1 MDEDSACGRGAPGA
15 ALYHGPA
22 TLPGVRPQW
31 KFSSTDD
38 GRPLLPAL
46 PRQHG
51 LPRTPHRAARTE
63 GEVMRRLRERFQRD
77 DGMTTAEYAMGIVAA
92 VAFAGILY
100 KVVTGGAVTAAL
112 TAIIKTALSQ
122 S

>member
-1 MDEDSACGRGAPGA
+1 MDEGLLPVDQALRA
-15 ALYHGPA
+15 ALYHGSA
-22 TLPGVRPQW
+22 TLPSVHPQW
-31 KFSSTDD
+31 SFPSTDD

-46 PRQHG
+46 PWQHG
-51 LPRTPHRAARTE
+51 LPRTPHRAVRTE

-100 KVVTGGAVTAAL
+100 KVVTSGAVTAAL

-122 S
+122 R